1 MRIDDICSKTFS
13 LWSHRN
19 TPRNQFRNQLRTY
32 GSQKIFLAN
41 ILSTYHISTRSDM
54 DVSESTIFDNVLE
67 LKAAGTEKMQPEKE
81 WYRCGN
87 TLDVSESTIFENILE
102 LNKSSR
108 AFEIS
113 SLQSL
118 VLETRAHARGEQRGI
133 GHRPARHE

>member
-19 TPRNQFRNQLRTY
+19 TSR
-32 GSQKIFLAN
+32 SQNAN

-54 DVSESTIFDNVLE
+54 DVSESENILE

-87 TLDVSESTIFENILE
+87 ALDVSELTIFENILE

-113 SLQSL
+113 SLQS
-118 VLETRAHARGEQRGI
+118 HQ
-133 GHRPARHE
+133 

>member
-19 TPRNQFRNQLRTY
+19 TSR
-32 GSQKIFLAN
+32 GQKIFFAN

-54 DVSESTIFDNVLE
+54 DVSESTIFENILE

-87 TLDVSESTIFENILE
+87 ALDVSESTIFENILE

-113 SLQSL
+113 PVQSEQ
-118 VLETRAHARGEQRGI
+118 VCFRKKDAARK
-133 GHRPARHE
+133 A